1 MLEIAR
7 SSSPI
12 IPLFQHSNSSVEA
25 LVAHANSLTLPA
37 ESADWSLPSRRKVG
51 VIGLILTESALFTIF
66 VTAYLFYIGKSTTG
80 PYPREVL
87 DLPILATVCLLS
99 SSLTIVLAER
109 AFDRGDNGKF
119 RIWLLVTILL
129 GVEFLGSTAFEW
141 WRLIFRDH
149 LTISTNLFG
158 TTFYSLVGLHASH
171 VIVGLILLVL
181 VLILSLRDGVRQ
193 AHAEHIEMLSWYWH
207 FVDGI
212 WIVVFTVVYIIGR

>member
-1 MLEIAR
+1 
-7 SSSPI
+7 
-12 IPLFQHSNSSVEA
+12 
-25 LVAHANSLTLPA
+25 VANVNTLTLPA

-66 VTAYLFYIGKSTTG
+66 VVAYLFYIGKSATG
-80 PYPREVL
+80 PYPNQVL
-87 DLPILATVCLLS
+87 DLPIFATICLLS

-109 AFDRGDNGKF
+109 AFRQGNTGGF
-119 RIWLLVTILL
+119 RLWWLVTIVLAL
-129 GVEFLGSTAFEW
+129 VFLGSTALEW
-141 WRLIFRDH
+141 QKLIFRDH

-181 VLILSLRDGVRQ
+181 VWILSLRGRVTQ
-193 AHAEHIEMLSWYWH
+193 AHGEHVEMLSWYWH

-212 WIVVFTVVYIIGR
+212 WVIVFTVVYIIGR